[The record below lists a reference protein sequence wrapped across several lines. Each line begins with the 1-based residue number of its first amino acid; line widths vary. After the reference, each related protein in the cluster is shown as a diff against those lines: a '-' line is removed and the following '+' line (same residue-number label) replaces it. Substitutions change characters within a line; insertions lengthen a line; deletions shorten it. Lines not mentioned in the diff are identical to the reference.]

1 MFGNIGDMMKQAQ
14 KMQAKMAEVQ
24 EKLTTLEVEGSAGG
38 GIVKVTADGEG
49 TIKGITIDSS
59 LLDPQEV
66 EVLEDLLIAAIHDA
80 QTKAKEKAAEE
91 MGKVTGGLKLP
102 GGMKLP
108 F

>member
-1 MFGNIGDMMKQAQ
+1 MFGNMGEMMKKVQ
-14 KMQAKMAEVQ
+14 KMQAQMEESQK
-24 EKLTTLEVEGSAGG
+24 KLESIDVEGASGG
-38 GIVKVTADGEG
+38 GLIKITANGKGSIKKVKVDPT
-49 TIKGITIDSS
+49 

-66 EVLEDLLIAAIHDA
+66 EVLEDLLVAALLDT
-80 QTKAKEKAAEE
+80 QAKVEEKAAEE

>member
-1 MFGNIGDMMKQAQ
+1 MFGNIGEMMKQAQ

-24 EKLTTLEVEGSAGG
+24 EKLATLEIDGASGG
-38 GIVKVTADGEG
+38 GLVKVTVDGKG
-49 TIKGITIDSS
+49 TAKSIKIDLT
-59 LLDPQEV
+59 LLDPEEV
-66 EVLEDLLIAAIHDA
+66 EVLEDLVIAAIRDA
-80 QTKAKEKAAEE
+80 QTKAEERAAEE

>member
-1 MFGNIGDMMKQAQ
+1 MFGNIGEMMKQAQ

-24 EKLTTLEVEGSAGG
+24 EKLATLEVEGTSGG
-38 GIVKVTADGEG
+38 GLVKATADGKG
-49 TIKGITIDSS
+49 TIKGIKIDAT

-66 EVLEDLLIAAIHDA
+66 DVLEDLIVAAIRDT
-80 QTKAKEKAAEE
+80 QTKAEELAAEE
-91 MGKVTGGLKLP
+91 MAKVTGGLKLP

>member
-1 MFGNIGDMMKQAQ
+1 MFGNIGEMMKQAK
-14 KMQAKMAEVQ
+14 KMQEKMNEAQ
-24 EKLTTLEVEGSAGG
+24 EKLATLEVEGTSGG
-38 GIVKVTADGEG
+38 GAVKVTVDGKG
-49 TIKGITIDSS
+49 TVKSIKIDPT

-66 EVLEDLLIAAIHDA
+66 DVLEDLVIAAVRDA
-80 QTKAKEKAAEE
+80 QTKAEEMAAEE

>member
-1 MFGNIGDMMKQAQ
+1 MFGNIGEMMKQAQ

-24 EKLTTLEVEGSAGG
+24 EKLAALEVEGTSGG
-38 GIVKVTADGEG
+38 GLVKATADGKG
-49 TIKGITIDSS
+49 TIKGVKIDPT

-66 EVLEDLLIAAIHDA
+66 EVLEDLIAAALHDA
-80 QTKAKEKAAEE
+80 QAKADEKAAEE
-91 MGKVTGGLKLP
+91 MAKVTGGLKLP

>member
-1 MFGNIGDMMKQAQ
+1 MFGNIGEMIKQAQ

-24 EKLTTLEVEGSAGG
+24 EKLATLEVEGTSGG
-38 GIVKVTADGEG
+38 GLVKVTADGKGSVQSIKIDLTLLNPEEG
-49 TIKGITIDSS
+49 
-59 LLDPQEV
+59 
-66 EVLEDLLIAAIHDA
+66 EVLEDLLVAAIRDA
-80 QTKAKEKAAEE
+80 QTKAEDLASEE

>member
-1 MFGNIGDMMKQAQ
+1 MFGNMGEMMKKVQ
-14 KMQAKMAEVQ
+14 KMQAQMEESQK
-24 EKLTTLEVEGSAGG
+24 KLESIDVEGASGG
-38 GIVKVTADGEG
+38 GLIKVTANGKG
-49 TIKGITIDSS
+49 SIKKVKVDPT

-66 EVLEDLLIAAIHDA
+66 EVLEDLLVAALLDT
-80 QTKAKEKAAEE
+80 QAKVEEKAAEE